1 MQQSV
6 MRWEAAEGG
15 LPSYVNE
22 YARRLLAT
30 QAWIDQGGPDPT
42 TNVPLASATPGP
54 QPPTVPAISDG
65 ESEVDATEDG
75 SGGQERPVVSKVQA
89 TDLIRHA
96 LDKGQWAATPA
107 VRQGWRISVQVST
120 GAFVSWCLVLTP
132 CFEGV
137 LVWRPTKCVRC
148 SRLGHEC
155 SGLAELACGRCQR
168 DKKECADV
176 GVEGKSGP
184 RLSSSWL

>member
-6 MRWEAAEGG
+6 MRWEAVEGG

-65 ESEVDATEDG
+65 ETEVDATEDG

-89 TDLIRHA
+89 MDLIRHA
-96 LDKGQWAATPA
+96 LDKGQWAATPV
-107 VRQGWRISVQVST
+107 VRQGWRISVQVSPCT
-120 GAFVSWCLVLTP
+120 LVSWCLVLTP
-132 CFEGV
+132 C
-137 LVWRPTKCVRC
+137 
-148 SRLGHEC
+148 S
-155 SGLAELACGRCQR
+155 
-168 DKKECADV
+168 
-176 GVEGKSGP
+176 
-184 RLSSSWL
+184 

>member
-42 TNVPLASATPGP
+42 TNIAPASATPGP

-75 SGGQERPVVSKVQA
+75 SGGQERPVVSRCRPR
-89 TDLIRHA
+89 TSSGMPSIR
-96 LDKGQWAATPA
+96 GN
-107 VRQGWRISVQVST
+107 
-120 GAFVSWCLVLTP
+120 
-132 CFEGV
+132 
-137 LVWRPTKCVRC
+137 
-148 SRLGHEC
+148 
-155 SGLAELACGRCQR
+155 GL
-168 DKKECADV
+168 
-176 GVEGKSGP
+176 
-184 RLSSSWL
+184 